1 MQTVIA
7 DIKFLDRLKQ
17 YDNKNIPQKTLLA
30 VRQMVMADNFNP
42 KDIVTRSKAAGGLAK
57 WCKATYQ
64 YAEAWKIVK
73 PKEQKQ
79 KELSEKLRVAEEA
92 VAIKKDELGVIKAE
106 IDKMESEYNQLMEYI
121 Q

>member
-42 KDIVTRSKAAGGLAK
+42 KDIVNRSKAAGGLAK

-79 KELSEKLRVAEEA
+79 RELSEKLRVAEEA
-92 VAIKKDELGVIKAE
+92 VAIKKDELGVIKGE
-106 IDKMESEYNQLMEYI
+106 IEKMETEYNHLMEYI
-121 Q
+121 